1 MGMVQLPTGKK
12 AIGSRWVFVVKVNPD
27 GSVARLKARL
37 VAKGYAQTYG
47 VDYFDTFSPVA
58 KMIYVWIF
66 ISFASTHNWD
76 LHQLDIKKAFLHG
89 DLQEEVYM
97 EQLLGFISQWE
108 IGKVCRLQKSFNGL
122 KQSPRAWF
130 SKFSQVV
137 EKFGL

>member
-1 MGMVQLPTGKK
+1 M
-12 AIGSRWVFVVKVNPD
+12 
-27 GSVARLKARL
+27 
-37 VAKGYAQTYG
+37 
-47 VDYFDTFSPVA
+47 DYFDTFSPVA

-97 EQLLGFISQWE
+97 EQLLGFISQGE